1 MKKTYVVRSEEG
13 EYWCGLGKWD
23 KKLRKAQIFTSTQFA
38 DRVVYRYKEIN
49 PTIVEVRLEIVSETL
64 TNADRIRS
72 MSDEELAQA
81 IYQGISSD
89 ACDYCKENDHH
100 CTGHTCQGKADAAV
114 ILEWLQQPAEEV
126 QK

>member
-1 MKKTYVVRSEEG
+1 MMKCNHRAYAICPDRE
-13 EYWCGLGKWD
+13 WCGSLQD
-23 KKLRKAQIFTSTQFA
+23 AIFTEGSECDEFNQK
-38 DRVVYRYKEIN
+38 VIN
-49 PTIVEVRLEIVSETL
+49 APP
-64 TNADRIRS
+64 TNADRIRA

-100 CTGHTCQGKADAAV
+100 CAGHTCQGKADAEV

-126 QK
+126 QGDGE